1 MSKKRQRKWTPAE
14 KLKLVLATLESDSQL
29 SEICRRE
36 GVAPSLIYK
45 WRKQLMDS
53 AESVFARKKADRE
66 DPRIDRMA
74 RDNQKMKDVIA
85 EITAENLV
93 LKKTLSD

>member
-53 AESVFARKKADRE
+53 AESIFARKKLERE
-66 DPRIDRMA
+66 DPRIEKMD
-74 RDNQKMKDVIA
+74 RDNQKMKDVIV
-85 EITAENLV
+85 EITTENLD

>member
-1 MSKKRQRKWTPAE
+1 MSKKRQRKWTSAE
-14 KLKLVLATLESDSQL
+14 KLKIVLATLESGSQL

-53 AESVFARKKADRE
+53 AESVFARKKVDRE
-66 DPRIDRMA
+66 DPRIEKMA

-85 EITAENLV
+85 EITAENLD